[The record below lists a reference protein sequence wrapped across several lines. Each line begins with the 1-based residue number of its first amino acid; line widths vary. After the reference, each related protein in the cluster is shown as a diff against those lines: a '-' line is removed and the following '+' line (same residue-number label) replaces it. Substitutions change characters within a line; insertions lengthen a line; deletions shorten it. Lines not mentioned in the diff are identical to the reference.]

1 MVQCVKF
8 QMKTKSVG
16 AFCHSE
22 LRGRWSGE
30 LYGEMGCFWL
40 GDGFQHGLLVFFFF
54 SQQRHGDESNLR
66 EEGLIILA
74 NSLRVQPI
82 MAGKEW

>member
-40 GDGFQHGLLVFFFF
+40 GDGFQHGLLVFFF
-54 SQQRHGDESNLR
+54 SQQRHGDESNPR

-74 NSLRVQPI
+74 DCLRVQPI